1 MIQVNEAAF
10 RGEAYWPSNPKG
22 DPGML
27 ETLTALP
34 TAHQAYL
41 AMVVI
46 GFSAFA
52 LTLGTVS
59 TWVNLSK

>member
-1 MIQVNEAAF
+1 
-10 RGEAYWPSNPKG
+10 
-22 DPGML
+22 ML
-27 ETLTALP
+27 ETLSALP
-34 TAHQAYL
+34 SAHQAYL

-52 LTLGTVS
+52 VTLGAVS

>member
-1 MIQVNEAAF
+1 
-10 RGEAYWPSNPKG
+10 
-22 DPGML
+22 ML
-27 ETLTALP
+27 QTITALP
-34 TAHQAYL
+34 PAHQAYL

-59 TWVNLSK
+59 TWVNLEK

>member
-1 MIQVNEAAF
+1 
-10 RGEAYWPSNPKG
+10 
-22 DPGML
+22 ML
-27 ETLTALP
+27 ETLSALP

-46 GFSAFA
+46 GFCAFG